1 VRRASAIALTVAAL
15 SAVAL
20 ADDEPHTRYETVAP
34 RGKDALPPRELVSA
48 QLAGEAE
55 SVAKATAIVAD
66 KLHAADAV
74 LLARLRAAY
83 RVLEASLPADASD
96 ADRMTA
102 ARRRA
107 VARLLVRRDA
117 NERALLADELGH
129 LGGAQT
135 RVAADT
141 AAAGTIA
148 LPESIGWPVA
158 HGPVA
163 IARRFGAFE
172 HERSHAQLSR
182 RGLDL
187 DVDDHATVV
196 ASADGTVRY
205 AGPIRGLDDGLV
217 IDHGSFYTVVGKL
230 ASPSLPVGAT
240 VHAGDRIGHA
250 ARHRVY
256 FEVRVKLG
264 PGGIPIDPEAVL
276 GKKPR

>member
-1 VRRASAIALTVAAL
+1 VLASIAAL

-20 ADDEPHTRYETVAP
+20 ADDEPHTRYETIAP
-34 RGKDALPPRELVSA
+34 RTKDALAPRDLMTA

-55 SVAKATAIVAD
+55 SIAKATAIVAD

-74 LLARLRAAY
+74 RLGRLRAAY
-83 RVLEASLPADASD
+83 RVLQAPLPDDASD
-96 ADRMTA
+96 GDRMIA
-102 ARRRA
+102 ARRHA
-107 VARLLVRRDA
+107 IARLLARRDA
-117 NERALLADELGH
+117 HERGLLADELAH
-129 LGGAQT
+129 LTAAST
-135 RVAADT
+135 RVAGETQRAP
-141 AAAGTIA
+141 AIA
-148 LPESIGWPVA
+148 LPDSIGWPVV

-163 IARRFGAFE
+163 VARRFGAFE

-205 AGPIRGLDDGLV
+205 AGPIRGLDDGII

-230 ASPSLPVGAT
+230 AEPSLPIGAT
-240 VHAGDRIGHA
+240 VHAGDRIGRA